1 MGAGDVADLRVWLRG
16 LLAVSGSKRPRPSWL
31 DEVMPGL
38 TAGHLRAL
46 IARALAELTTT
57 GVLREQEAD
66 AWADYARLTGQR
78 GSQKEMARRLGVTT
92 RTARAWLTKGDAA
105 LASYLASWSPT
116 ASHDVSGDRDDVSL
130 AAALAELE
138 IRLRAE
144 KAPIERL
151 EAVQAFAAD
160 RLGGKHRPRRHG
172 ADRSRR
178 KREYDRVP
186 ERLELLGLQPLPPE
200 RLEAE
205 SILPVPY
212 PLADDPEGA
221 VEALHRSWLNRD
233 RHLTP
238 ILADHALRLTAGR
251 VAEQPELRLAV
262 LEVVTNALRDA
273 ESLGGFTF
281 TRTWA
286 QVTAQVYGPSDFR
299 AWKARGVLIHLMQI
313 HGYHQAALRAQRR
326 HVATFSHVRYGDEE
340 DYATHRMDRLAR
352 LVSLEL
358 DVGGADC
365 VERMSRTVSVMRD
378 LEDSGGAVPAQ
389 ASHILTR
396 RRLETELAR
405 AVHHASGRR
414 PIRSTRLERLAE
426 ELEGQLPAL
435 ATDRLLGALDLLV
448 SVDIAYRDWPSLR
461 RHAETLHESVR
472 PGAAA
477 NLVHRINYRLRHTHR
492 LGGPEI
498 PQAPPPFDPLRLPD
512 LLPRSI
518 YVPTAWF

>member
-1 MGAGDVADLRVWLRG
+1 MTMTVPGAPSGECGAPGVAESGNRPGGRRPREMGAGDVADLRVWLRG
-16 LLAVSGSKRPRPSWL
+16 LLAVSGSERPRPSWL

-46 IARALAELTTT
+46 IARALADLTTT
-57 GVLREQEAD
+57 GVLREQEAN

-221 VEALHRSWLNRD
+221 
-233 RHLTP
+233 
-238 ILADHALRLTAGR
+238 
-251 VAEQPELRLAV
+251 
-262 LEVVTNALRDA
+262 
-273 ESLGGFTF
+273 
-281 TRTWA
+281 
-286 QVTAQVYGPSDFR
+286 
-299 AWKARGVLIHLMQI
+299 
-313 HGYHQAALRAQRR
+313 
-326 HVATFSHVRYGDEE
+326 
-340 DYATHRMDRLAR
+340 
-352 LVSLEL
+352 
-358 DVGGADC
+358 
-365 VERMSRTVSVMRD
+365 
-378 LEDSGGAVPAQ
+378 
-389 ASHILTR
+389 
-396 RRLETELAR
+396 
-405 AVHHASGRR
+405 
-414 PIRSTRLERLAE
+414 
-426 ELEGQLPAL
+426 
-435 ATDRLLGALDLLV
+435 
-448 SVDIAYRDWPSLR
+448 
-461 RHAETLHESVR
+461 
-472 PGAAA
+472 
-477 NLVHRINYRLRHTHR
+477 
-492 LGGPEI
+492 
-498 PQAPPPFDPLRLPD
+498 
-512 LLPRSI
+512 
-518 YVPTAWF
+518 